1 VVEIITGRI
10 NDFKTTKMKRRF
22 EKDHQG
28 DGFISLKHM
37 KDNKVQYY
45 EAMRLS
51 TGEKRLL
58 AQNEAWFKNDF
69 TVRDRIGP
77 YLFNAETMA
86 WIEREIERMI
96 ETRISPIYFDEI
108 GMLELSGK
116 GFSAMLKHMVASKL
130 DLVLV
135 IRRDL
140 IDHVVTVFGLDQ
152 GSEEGFHV

>member
-1 VVEIITGRI
+1 MR
-10 NDFKTTKMKRRF
+10 KRF
-22 EKDHQG
+22 EREQKG

-37 KDNKVQYY
+37 EGDRVHHY

-58 AQNEAWFKNDF
+58 AQNEAFFNDDF
-69 TVRDRIGP
+69 IVRDRIGP
-77 YLFNAETMA
+77 YLFNRDTMV
-86 WIEREIERMI
+86 WIERAIDRMI
-96 ETRISPIYFDEI
+96 EARISPIYFDEV

-116 GFSAMLKHMVASKL
+116 GFSSLLERMVASKL

-140 IDHVVTVFGLDQ
+140 VNKAITVFDLDTRI
-152 GSEEGFHV
+152 